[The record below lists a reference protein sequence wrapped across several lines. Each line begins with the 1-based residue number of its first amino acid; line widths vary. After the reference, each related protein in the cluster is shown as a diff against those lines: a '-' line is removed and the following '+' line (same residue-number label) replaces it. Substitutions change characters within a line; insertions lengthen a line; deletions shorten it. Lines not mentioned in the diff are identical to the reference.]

1 MAINFY
7 YDKITDVGPVPNG
20 ITSYYDDNLDVWP
33 LPFGDRSCI
42 DSMVEVISSFFY
54 SMQKNNVEISLFT
67 GNDIFDPV
75 KGFKEDIFYPFE
87 VSYGINVKIPHATLD
102 YLRAGKMKVLLL
114 GQTLQGYNEVIRLR
128 HVAEMFMR
136 CNVPI
141 KNIIIVTADMNNSY
155 QELLHPY
162 KSYCI
167 DWWQIEA
174 RLIINEDTVKYK
186 NFFKPINEPMPV
198 LDFNMDKWNPKLLY
212 HNFAQYPEALNC
224 TELHTALEA
233 NDLYDH
239 GTIIHKDDNINY
251 HKNSLIS
258 ILTPWAPN
266 KKDKV
271 YVSEVNS
278 LFTDLDL
285 WQILV
290 MGKPFIV
297 FGSQQIMKYL
307 NQQGYFTFFDLIN
320 EKYDTY
326 VDANIKADLICREL
340 TRIKNNRNTN
350 EVKDALK
357 MLKKFAV
364 VNRAKFLERSHMP
377 MFLNLFD
384 KIRYG

>member
-1 MAINFY
+1 M
-7 YDKITDVGPVPNG
+7 
-20 ITSYYDDNLDVWP
+20 
-33 LPFGDRSCI
+33 
-42 DSMVEVISSFFY
+42 
-54 SMQKNNVEISLFT
+54 
-67 GNDIFDPV
+67 
-75 KGFKEDIFYPFE
+75 
-87 VSYGINVKIPHATLD
+87 
-102 YLRAGKMKVLLL
+102 
-114 GQTLQGYNEVIRLR
+114 
-128 HVAEMFMR
+128 
-136 CNVPI
+136 
-141 KNIIIVTADMNNSY
+141 
-155 QELLHPY
+155 
-162 KSYCI
+162 
-167 DWWQIEA
+167 
-174 RLIINEDTVKYK
+174 
-186 NFFKPINEPMPV
+186 
-198 LDFNMDKWNPKLLY
+198 
-212 HNFAQYPEALNC
+212 
-224 TELHTALEA
+224 
-233 NDLYDH
+233 
-239 GTIIHKDDNINY
+239 
-251 HKNSLIS
+251 
-258 ILTPWAPN
+258 TPWAPN
-266 KKDKV
+266 KKDRV

-326 VDANIKADLICREL
+326 VDPNIKADLICREL